1 MPLQLHPASTS
12 HQNFHY
18 FPRLPPEIRLLI
30 WNLCRPRRVNDYDPN
45 NHTSLTR
52 RCTFL
57 PHVDRDDEWDEWDEW
72 NEFNGYDGRDTGNI
86 CECDDYRQM
95 KINSKPPVIASVCR
109 ESRNLVLQHGPIET
123 LGDCCVW
130 RVPNTGRFTI
140 WDIELPDGD
149 YDSDSMLPGHPDFER
164 ILQGW
169 RAMFAWAA
177 KHNTRLCIYWLF
189 MKLRPFD
196 SIFYDSP
203 QAAVMAET
211 MDLAKN
217 MVIPV
222 IFRTITFHI
231 SQKEAARSDLFGRL
245 GEEACQLVDVR
256 DRNTIKKYYC
266 FWDAIVPD
274 EYEHKKYQC
283 REVLFTFILDRR
295 GYRVAVAKLM
305 ARWEHYFLFAAWI
318 SAMNKSSNDTV
329 LSGAFPLYNDEF
341 LSRCFPSSRACP
353 ADDTHPWIIARKASM
368 PVFQPKICFR
378 FCPSLKCRLI
388 LGCSRFQFRRLSK
401 DELLRRSLRAKQRW
415 RFRGRGRWRW
425 RSWAR
430 GKWKKYRGKAPALPS
445 RMHLL

>member
-1 MPLQLHPASTS
+1 MPQLHPVATS

-30 WNLCRPRRVNDYDPN
+30 WNLCLPRRINDYDPN
-45 NHTSLTR
+45 SLISLPR

-57 PHVDRDDEWDEWDEW
+57 PDVDRDDEWDEWDE
-72 NEFNGYDGRDTGNI
+72 FNGYDDRAAGNI
-86 CECDDYRQM
+86 CECDDDHQM

-109 ESRNLVLQHGPIET
+109 ESRNLVLQHGPIEKQ
-123 LGDCCVW
+123 GDYCVW

-140 WDIELPDGD
+140 WDIDLPAGD
-149 YDSDSMLPGHPDFER
+149 YDSDSMLPWDVDFQSM
-164 ILQGW
+164 LQDW

-177 KHNTRLCIYWLF
+177 KHNTRLCIYWVF
-189 MKLRPFD
+189 MKLRAFD
-196 SIFYDSP
+196 CIFYGSP

-256 DRNTIKKYYC
+256 DRKALIRYYC
-266 FWDAIVPD
+266 LWDTIVPD
-274 EYEHKKYQC
+274 EYEHKKHQC
-283 REVLFTFILDRR
+283 REVLFTFVLGRR
-295 GYRVAVAKLM
+295 GYRSAVAKLM
-305 ARWEHYFLFAAWI
+305 AHWEHYFLFAAWI
-318 SAMNKSSNDTV
+318 SVMTKNPDDTA
-329 LSGAFPLYNDEF
+329 LSGAFPRYAEYS
-341 LSRCFPSSRACP
+341 LSRSFPSSRACP

-378 FCPSLKCRLI
+378 FCPSLKCRML
-388 LGCSRFQFRRLSK
+388 LGRSRFQFQRLSK
-401 DELLRRSLRAKQRW
+401 EETLQRSLRAKQRW

-430 GKWKKYRGKAPALPS
+430 GKWKKYRGKAPGLPY
-445 RMHLL
+445 RKRLLYY